1 MSAYDNSPGE
11 VEEMPSAK
19 QLVKP
24 DLKMGLLNRKRHMER
39 QLEDINAAIKA
50 LDDYPEVAKV
60 LELIGKASRY

>member
-1 MSAYDNSPGE
+1 MNAFDNGPGE
-11 VEEMPSAK
+11 VKQMSSPK

-24 DLKMGLLNRKRHMER
+24 DLKMDLLNRKQHVER

-60 LELIGKASRY
+60 LELVGKASRY